1 MDILKTHDLTRKF
14 GDLTAVDHMNISLR
28 QGEFFGLLGPNGA
41 GKTTAIKMLIT
52 LLPPTSGTATV
63 AGHDIVTAQRD
74 VRRHIGY
81 VPQLLSADGQ
91 LTGYENLLVFA
102 RLFDVPRGEIRQRV
116 EDALDFMGLKGA
128 GDTLVRKYSGGMIR
142 RLEIAQS
149 MLHRPQLLFLDEP
162 TLGLDPIARRTVWE
176 HLARLRKDFNA
187 TILMTTHYMDEADK
201 LCDRLAIMH
210 LGSVVAMGTPAELK
224 AGIGNENATLDEVF
238 THYSGGTLE
247 EAQGGYRE
255 TRMTRRT
262 AGRLR

>member
-1 MDILKTHDLTRKF
+1 MDILTTDHLTRTF
-14 GDLTAVDHMNISLR
+14 GDLVAVNDMNISIG

-52 LLPPTSGTATV
+52 LLPPTSGTARV
-63 AGHDIVTAQRD
+63 AGHDIRTEQGA

-102 RLFDVPRGEIRQRV
+102 RLYDVPRKEIESRV
-116 EDALDFMGLKGA
+116 DEALEFMGLREA

-149 MLHRPQLLFLDEP
+149 MLHRPEVLFLDEP

-176 HLARLRKDFNA
+176 HLSRLREDFNA
-187 TILMTTHYMDEADK
+187 TILMTTHYMEEADE
-201 LCDRLAIMH
+201 LCNRVAIMH
-210 LGSVVAMGTPAELK
+210 LGKVVAIGSPAELK
-224 AGIGNENATLDEVF
+224 EGIGKEHATLDDVF
-238 THYSGGTLE
+238 THYSGDSLE
-247 EAQGGYRE
+247 SAGGYRE